1 MKKVFSLIILVSFL
15 GCNKGTS
22 VEEYDRIDLNINLN
36 LAIDFSLQLDPTA
49 KSSSVLNNTTDSTF
63 ENVLDDQLTI
73 TFTSDPVGYS
83 NSLTF
88 DPADSEASISLPYGN
103 YNWSISSSV
112 ESGTAISQKL
122 PVYGSSSSTILINEP
137 SVELDLVVQTDYS
150 LITVNTDHVSS
161 VTIEQGEESLEL
173 ATKDGYF
180 YAYLYSGAVSFTLQ
194 VTDTEGSSFSNT
206 LDSVESCKEYK
217 YTLSYSN
224 VNVNSLVCI
233 CEPFEVIERFLVP
246 SSNSCGKWTKIMSSE
261 EMPSSLNF
269 SNINVSTQYAL
280 NKNELEFYF
289 INPSGTLIT
298 YHIGDNFFSEQ
309 NVTFSISNMRDHI
322 YNPTINKIQYV
333 RAGRETVY
341 ELDLNTLE
349 SSVSFTGS
357 SDTSHYNGIYFFNS
371 ITSQIGHYG
380 GYGGGRSKNSM
391 ANFSDDSAGWEIS
404 IPDSSAAPYRRFGG
418 SRRWLLPNQDN
429 TKLLIVGGVGN
440 QSGQQNASCQDPL
453 VTFNNDFCFLPDIW
467 EIDLTNFSFNQVSN
481 FDNEGLKSFGINGF
495 DYEKNLIIKYVG
507 TEPYNSSNQH
517 VINDELKYFKV
528 NSPEDGWILVE
539 QTGDVP
545 DISNEMNS
553 RWSFFYEEQSNKFY
567 FITNSGVWTLEMN
580 CN

>member
-1 MKKVFSLIILVSFL
+1 MKKVFSLIILISFL
-15 GCNKGTS
+15 GCNKSTS
-22 VEEYDRIDLNINLN
+22 IEEYDRIDLNINLN

-49 KSSSVLNNTTDSTF
+49 KSSSAFNNTTDSTF

-161 VTIEQGEESLEL
+161 VTIEQGDESLEL

-224 VNVNSLVCI
+224 VNVNSLVCL

-246 SSNSCGKWTKIMSSE
+246 SSCTVEDVLTNGIVAWYPFNGNPNDESGNGNDGTNNGAVLAQDRNGENNKAYYFSGSGCSTRIDVNVDTSSIEINNSFSFSLWYRHNGNGCIGPRLLEFWPGGDIYGKFTVNTNKGSGNTFNPNIDYRSSE
-261 EMPSSLNF
+261 GRMGVRWNLEPNQWTHLVYT
-269 SNINVSTQYAL
+269 IDE
-280 NKNELEFYF
+280 NEFKIYQNGVLY
-289 INPSGTLIT
+289 NTNQLYNDTDQTYYMNSGQTSGTIKLAQNGAFGRMNHSSWDAIDG
-298 YHIGDNFFSEQ
+298 YLDDIGIWNRVLTECE
-309 NVTFSISNMRDHI
+309 V
-322 YNPTINKIQYV
+322 
-333 RAGRETVY
+333 EWLY
-341 ELDLNTLE
+341 EN
-349 SSVSFTGS
+349 
-357 SDTSHYNGIYFFNS
+357 
-371 ITSQIGHYG
+371 
-380 GYGGGRSKNSM
+380 
-391 ANFSDDSAGWEIS
+391 
-404 IPDSSAAPYRRFGG
+404 
-418 SRRWLLPNQDN
+418 
-429 TKLLIVGGVGN
+429 
-440 QSGQQNASCQDPL
+440 
-453 VTFNNDFCFLPDIW
+453 
-467 EIDLTNFSFNQVSN
+467 
-481 FDNEGLKSFGINGF
+481 
-495 DYEKNLIIKYVG
+495 
-507 TEPYNSSNQH
+507 
-517 VINDELKYFKV
+517 
-528 NSPEDGWILVE
+528 
-539 QTGDVP
+539 
-545 DISNEMNS
+545 
-553 RWSFFYEEQSNKFY
+553 
-567 FITNSGVWTLEMN
+567 
-580 CN
+580 